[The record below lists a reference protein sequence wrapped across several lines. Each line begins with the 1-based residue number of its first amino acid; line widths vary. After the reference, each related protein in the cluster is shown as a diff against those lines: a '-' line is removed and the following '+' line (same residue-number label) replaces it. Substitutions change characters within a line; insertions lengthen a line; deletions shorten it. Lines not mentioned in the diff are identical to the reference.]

1 MRLRTNLQY
10 QVPGTYKYV
19 PGTILLLP
27 VTVAT
32 WYSYQVLASTY
43 VDDLIILV
51 HSKFRL
57 QNEELSVVFYTIAL
71 VVAFVILSPQQKKP
85 HIFNFCNASEG
96 KISFS
101 IQLPRYFFTVSKIR
115 RIILACF
122 AKSYVLLQNGGNPD
136 ISYFTSEVLLC
147 TCKRERLKETIYFL
161 YLHSQKVSTINTS
174 SVLFISRVISSSFIL
189 PTTPLPSYR

>member
-1 MRLRTNLQY
+1 MFAPRKKNGGPVCEVNDVMWSQNEAAHKFT
-10 QVPGTYKYV
+10 VPGTYKYV

-136 ISYFTSEVLLC
+136 ISYFTLRYCFVRV
-147 TCKRERLKETIYFL
+147 RERG
-161 YLHSQKVSTINTS
+161 
-174 SVLFISRVISSSFIL
+174 
-189 PTTPLPSYR
+189 

>member
-1 MRLRTNLQY
+1 MKLTMLCEVKMRLRTNLQY

-71 VVAFVILSPQQKKP
+71 VVAFVILSANQHINLISATLQRKKYLWLPFQSNCHATSLQYQK
-85 HIFNFCNASEG
+85 
-96 KISFS
+96 
-101 IQLPRYFFTVSKIR
+101 
-115 RIILACF
+115 
-122 AKSYVLLQNGGNPD
+122 YV
-136 ISYFTSEVLLC
+136 E
-147 TCKRERLKETIYFL
+147 L
-161 YLHSQKVSTINTS
+161 YLLALLKVMCFYKTAAIPIFLTS
-174 SVLFISRVISSSFIL
+174 L
-189 PTTPLPSYR
+189 